1 MQATAD
7 TLDLNPPQAGR
18 WRGPLLIAVVVHL
31 LLVLALTWGVGWQRD
46 AQVVMEAELWSRL
59 PEVAAPRAS
68 EPEPPQPP
76 APEPR
81 PEPEPAPPPKPA
93 PVAEPTGPSQAEIAL
108 QKKREKEREDKLHLE
123 AERKKQ
129 EEARRREEQ
138 RQAEREAAAKREAER
153 KKREAQ
159 AAKEKA
165 EQTAREKEAAR
176 QQAQLEAERK
186 KNLERMLGQAGA
198 MGSSRSTGT
207 AQQSSGPSASYA
219 GKLVARIKP
228 NIVFTETIPGN
239 PRAEVEVRAMPDGTI
254 VGRKLLKSSGHAGW
268 DEAVLRA
275 IDRTATLPKDENG
288 RVPGTLELIFRPQD

>member
-1 MQATAD
+1 MQAAAD
-7 TLDLNPPQAGR
+7 TLDLTPPQAGR
-18 WRGPLLIAVVVHL
+18 WRGPLLIAFVVHL

-46 AQVVMEAELWSRL
+46 TQVVMEAELWSRL

-68 EPEPPQPP
+68 EPEPPPP
-76 APEPR
+76 PEPE
-81 PEPEPAPPPKPA
+81 PKPEPAPPPKPA
-93 PVAEPTGPSQAEIAL
+93 PAPEPTGPSEAEIAL
-108 QKKREKEREDKLHLE
+108 QKKREKEREEKLRLE

-129 EEARRREEQ
+129 AEARRKEEQ
-138 RQAEREAAAKREAER
+138 KQAEREAAEKREAER

-165 EQTAREKEAAR
+165 EKAAREKEAAR

-207 AQQSSGPSASYA
+207 AQQSSGPSASYQ
-219 GKLVARIKP
+219 GKLAARIKP
-228 NIVFTETIPGN
+228 NIIFTDTVPGN
-239 PRAEVEVRAMPDGTI
+239 PRAEVEVRALPDGTI
-254 VGRKLLKSSGHAGW
+254 VGRKLLQSSGHKGW
-268 DEAVLRA
+268 DDAVLRA

-288 RVPGTLELIFRPQD
+288 KVPGTLVLGFRPQD